1 MKAGFVEKLIGRLG
15 KIGPED
21 VQNYFLRL
29 AEEKGFL
36 ETVFNS
42 IQEGIIVTDA
52 KGRITYLNDAACQL
66 FGLEAEE
73 SIGKRLDERVRGL
86 DWSALSRSEGP
97 ISRDMEIFYPSNR
110 FINFYSVPLV
120 IERAANA
127 SSINIDK
134 IDISGEQV
142 GHAIIL
148 RDITESRRTEQQTI
162 ESERLNALT
171 LLAAGVA
178 HEIGNP
184 LNSLNIHLQL
194 IEREARKLDGTKGA
208 ELQESV
214 EVARAEINR
223 LDSIISQFLR
233 AIRPTRPQLPP
244 ENINAIVE
252 EAVRFLAPA
261 IKNRDIVVEQELR
274 SHLPLLELDRDQIKQ
289 AFYNVIKNS
298 FEAMKSRGIL
308 RIRTDMD
315 ESHVIVRFTDTGG
328 GISAENLSRVFEPYF
343 TTKTSGTGLGLLI
356 VRRIVREHGGE
367 FSIEQ
372 KLWGDPVLG
381 YHLINIFLHGF
392 AAIVLLQI
400 LLRLKVPG
408 AWLAAGLFAL
418 HPIQVESVAWIS
430 EIKNTLSGLF
440 FFCSILAYLNFDQ
453 NRSRVAYFGSLAL
466 FLFGLMCK
474 TAIAPLPA
482 IILAVLWWRR
492 GRLRL
497 RDDVVPSLPFFGLG
511 IGAGL
516 FTAWVERNFVGAH
529 GTVFQLSILQR
540 CLIAARDFWFYLF
553 KLLWP
558 VKLTFIYPRWQISSA
573 VWWQYLFPLALILL
587 LAVLWQLRKNFRA
600 PLAAALVF
608 LGLLFPALG
617 FINVYP
623 FIYSFVA
630 DHFQYLACFG
640 PLTFVVAGI
649 MMAVDSA
656 VSE

>member
-15 KIGPED
+15 KIGPEE

-29 AEEKGFL
+29 AQEKGFL

-66 FGLEAEE
+66 FGLEAED

-86 DWSALSRSEGP
+86 DWNALSRSEGP
-97 ISRDMEIFYPSNR
+97 VSRDMEIFYPSNR

-120 IERAANA
+120 IERATSAG
-127 SSINIDK
+127 SINNDK

-194 IEREARKLDGTKGA
+194 IEREARKLDGAKGA
-208 ELQESV
+208 ELQESL

-233 AIRPTRPQLPP
+233 AIRPTRPQLRP

-252 EAVRFLAPA
+252 EAVRFLAPE

-274 SHLPLLELDRDQIKQ
+274 SDLPLLELDRDQLKQ

-367 FSIEQ
+367 MSIESSEG
-372 KLWGDPVLG
+372 KGLTLTIRLPHIDRRVRMLEAGDSS
-381 YHLINIFLHGF
+381 
-392 AAIVLLQI
+392 
-400 LLRLKVPG
+400 PG
-408 AWLAAGLFAL
+408 
-418 HPIQVESVAWIS
+418 SS
-430 EIKNTLSGLF
+430 EK
-440 FFCSILAYLNFDQ
+440 
-453 NRSRVAYFGSLAL
+453 
-466 FLFGLMCK
+466 
-474 TAIAPLPA
+474 
-482 IILAVLWWRR
+482 
-492 GRLRL
+492 
-497 RDDVVPSLPFFGLG
+497 
-511 IGAGL
+511 
-516 FTAWVERNFVGAH
+516 
-529 GTVFQLSILQR
+529 
-540 CLIAARDFWFYLF
+540 
-553 KLLWP
+553 
-558 VKLTFIYPRWQISSA
+558 
-573 VWWQYLFPLALILL
+573 
-587 LAVLWQLRKNFRA
+587 
-600 PLAAALVF
+600 
-608 LGLLFPALG
+608 
-617 FINVYP
+617 
-623 FIYSFVA
+623 
-630 DHFQYLACFG
+630 
-640 PLTFVVAGI
+640 
-649 MMAVDSA
+649 
-656 VSE
+656 